1 MTIRDLT
8 DPKLILC
15 VNIFTV
21 FICSF
26 MFLAPIF
33 GYLGDRYDRKLI
45 MIAGLTVWIVT
56 TLGSSFVKKSV
67 QYKVFMGGLTTLMCN
82 LFNFVPV
89 LLNNIFILLYLTMLK

>member
-1 MTIRDLT
+1 MYL
-8 DPKLILC
+8 
-15 VNIFTV
+15 NIFTV

-26 MFLAPIF
+26 MFLAPVF

-67 QYKVFMGGLTTLMCN
+67 QYKVFMGNSGI
-82 LFNFVPV
+82 PV
-89 LLNNIFILLYLTMLK
+89 